1 MSNPLDLNKAFSLI
15 MERIIATGK
24 APDYTE
30 IAAGLGGQPLEGK
43 MALRKLF
50 KGIGFPGWFKPKT
63 DTILSFAPFMNEP
76 NNYHLTID
84 GEQKWFGQ

>member
-30 IAAGLGGQPLEGK
+30 IAAGLGVQPLEGK
-43 MALRKLF
+43 WPFA
-50 KGIGFPGWFKPKT
+50 
-63 DTILSFAPFMNEP
+63 SFLKA
-76 NNYHLTID
+76 
-84 GEQKWFGQ
+84 

>member
-1 MSNPLDLNKAFSLI
+1 MSNPLDLNKTFSLI
-15 MERIIATGK
+15 MERMIATGK

-30 IAAGLGGQPLEGK
+30 IVAGLGVQPLEGK

-63 DTILSFAPFMNEP
+63 DTVMSFAPFMNEP